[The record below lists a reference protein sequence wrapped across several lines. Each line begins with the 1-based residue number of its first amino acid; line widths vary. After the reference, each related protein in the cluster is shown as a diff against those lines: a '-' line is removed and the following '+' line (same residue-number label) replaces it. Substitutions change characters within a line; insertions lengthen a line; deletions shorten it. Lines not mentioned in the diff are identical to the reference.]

1 MGGFLIAVAGV
12 LIMIGYLFIGN
23 APMGLMP
30 GLFVYG
36 LGMGLVVSQIVNL
49 IMSAVTPG
57 QTAEASGIA
66 STLETLGSSVGTAVI
81 GTILVVALTGGV
93 GMMVEQSTV
102 FPCELKQQISQDMS
116 TSMEVVSTE
125 VVSESIQEN
134 GVYEAEA
141 LRIYDTAR
149 QNAFIITLVFMAF
162 TAFVAYLLA
171 RRLPAVK
178 MVPEEGQV

>member
-1 MGGFLIAVAGV
+1 
-12 LIMIGYLFIGN
+12 
-23 APMGLMP
+23 
-30 GLFVYG
+30 LFVYG

-102 FPCELKQQISQDMS
+102 FPCELKQQISQDMA
-116 TSMEVVSTE
+116 TSMEVVSTD

-149 QNAFIITLVFMAF
+149 QNAFIITLMFMAF
-162 TAFVAYLLA
+162 MAFVAYLLA

-178 MVPEEGQV
+178 TVPEEEQV

>member
-1 MGGFLIAVAGV
+1 
-12 LIMIGYLFIGN
+12 
-23 APMGLMP
+23 MP

-36 LGMGLVVSQIVNL
+36 LGMGFVVSQIVNL
-49 IMSAVTPG
+49 IMATVTPK

-66 STLETLGSSVGTAVI
+66 STIETLGSAVGTAVI
-81 GTILVVALTGGV
+81 GTILVVALTGGAA
-93 GMMVEQSTV
+93 MMVEQSTV
-102 FPCELKQQISQDMS
+102 FPCELKQQISEDMA
-116 TSMEVVSTE
+116 TSLEVVSTD

-141 LRIYDTAR
+141 VRIYDAAR
-149 QNAFIITLVFMAF
+149 QNAFIITLMFMAF

-178 MVPEEGQV
+178 AVLEEGA

>member
-1 MGGFLIAVAGV
+1 MWGFLTAVAGV
-12 LIMIGYLFIGN
+12 LIMMGYLFVGN

-36 LGMGLVVSQIVNL
+36 LGIGLVVSQIVNL
-49 IMSAVTPG
+49 IMSAVTPR

-102 FPCELKQQISQDMS
+102 FPCELKQQISQDMAAS
-116 TSMEVVSTE
+116 LEVVSTD
-125 VVSESIQEN
+125 VVSENIQEN
-134 GVYEAEA
+134 GVYETEA
-141 LRIYDTAR
+141 VRIYDAAR
-149 QNAFIITLVFMAF
+149 QNAFIITLLFMAF

-178 MVPEEGQV
+178 EVTEEEA